1 MEIFLSLL
9 QPKLSAWKLHNSEID
24 DRVEEKK
31 SIFNITQFP
40 NSIMS
45 ILKSNNTTIEFY
57 WLGGKKWLNFFWI
70 NIESNC

>member
-31 SIFNITQFP
+31 EHFQY
-40 NSIMS
+40 
-45 ILKSNNTTIEFY
+45 NTIS
-57 WLGGKKWLNFFWI
+57 KLNHVNF
-70 NIESNC
+70 EVE